1 MADRYKLYKKVLD
14 RAPFGTL
21 LFAYGVCIDANSR
34 ALQILNCQRSEIIGS
49 ALSEDQCQ
57 QPASVEQH
65 KQVIEKLQ
73 QDQLS
78 GILWRSENIL
88 EEDEIVVS
96 LGPVDSGVDVDSA
109 DDVLSITLY
118 PLPALAQMVV
128 KEFSTIATVAA
139 DQPELAQPVATVT
152 EVEVELVLKTE
163 AAPDSEVL
171 LATLPATTPAQQTDQ
186 DRYETL
192 SGLPVSLRLIDS
204 IGGYLETPR
213 ATLPAAHCY

>member
-1 MADRYKLYKKVLD
+1 MADRHKLYKKVLD

-34 ALQILNCQRSEIIGS
+34 ALQILNCQRSEIVGS

-57 QPASVEQH
+57 QPASVEQL

-109 DDVLSITLY
+109 
-118 PLPALAQMVV
+118 A
-128 KEFSTIATVAA
+128 FGR
-139 DQPELAQPVATVT
+139 DQ
-152 EVEVELVLKTE
+152 
-163 AAPDSEVL
+163 
-171 LATLPATTPAQQTDQ
+171 
-186 DRYETL
+186 R
-192 SGLPVSLRLIDS
+192 
-204 IGGYLETPR
+204 
-213 ATLPAAHCY
+213 